1 METSIKSMF
10 FSMSQ
15 ICKIGVATITIS
27 LAALFVISTSVFA
40 ASYYISPTGS
50 DSSSGTEIAPFKS
63 ITRAQSAASSGD
75 TVYIRGGV
83 YDDFEIAN
91 TDSNYNYVHDITK
104 SGITYEAYPGERPVF
119 DFKNV
124 PTNLRVAAFRVADK
138 VTGIKFKGFDV
149 IGVKVGNQK
158 QSEVF
163 RVIGQADFENVA
175 AHDNEANGFYFTTRG
190 TGTVLNCDSYN
201 NIGPTDTSA
210 GNTDGFGAHAGPVS
224 FINSRAW
231 NNSDDGFDSISSSA
245 SVVYDHS
252 WSFNHRG
259 NQDGKGDKNGFK
271 VGGYTTR
278 TEGLPNPLP
287 VHTVK
292 YSLSVNNGGAGFY
305 ANHQPGQ
312 AANWTNNTAY
322 KNSRANFD
330 MLERV
335 SPTQVGDIPGYREVL
350 HYNVAY
356 AGKAI
361 INDNNPAENVTN
373 NSWTINGG
381 LNITDADFV
390 SLDMAQLS
398 APRKADGSLPD
409 VTFMRPVNTSP
420 LYTYKLGYLAD
431 NDTIAPVTMDNA
443 PKAPTN
449 QDTTIDFNA
458 VDNDSGVAVTYYS
471 VDGNTAQA
479 GSSVNI
485 TTEGAHSIVYWSVDN
500 AGNVE
505 KAKTV
510 VFTLDKTAPVIT
522 VSGVVYGTVD
532 DSLDI
537 SPVLSISDN
546 LSGVD
551 NSKTMITLD
560 ANEVQQGVTVPLY
573 TLPLGSHQLVVSSSD
588 LAGNVSSQTVTFQT
602 TTSIQALHTLIERF
616 RNEGWIDNSG
626 IANSLRSKLTAG
638 SLAAFVNQV
647 KAQKGKHISAQYAD
661 YLIRDAEFLLSRK

>member
-1 METSIKSMF
+1 MAASLKSMVL
-10 FSMSQ
+10 SMSQ
-15 ICKIGVATITIS
+15 IGKIGVAMITIS

-40 ASYYISPTGS
+40 ASYYISPTGN
-50 DSSSGTEIAPFKS
+50 DNNSGTEIAPFKS
-63 ITRAQSAASSGD
+63 IMKAQSASSSGD

-119 DFKNV
+119 DFKHV

-149 IGVKVGNQK
+149 TGVKVGNQK

-190 TGTVLNCDSYN
+190 TGIVLNCDSYN

-245 SVVYDHS
+245 PVIYDHS

-278 TEGLPNPLP
+278 TEGLPSPLP

-292 YSLSVNNGGAGFY
+292 YSLAVNNGGAGFY

-322 KNSRANFD
+322 KNGRANFD

-350 HYNVAY
+350 HDNVAY
-356 AGKAI
+356 VGKAI
-361 INDNNPAENVTN
+361 INDNNPSENVTN

-390 SLDMAQLS
+390 SLDTTQLS
-398 APRKADGSLPD
+398 APRKPDGSLPD
-409 VTFMRPVNTSP
+409 VTFMRPVPASP
-420 LYTYKLGYLAD
+420 LYTHKLGYLAD
-431 NDTIAPVTMDNA
+431 KDTIAPVTTDNA
-443 PKAPTN
+443 PKVPTN
-449 QDTTIDFNA
+449 QDTTISFNA
-458 VDNDSGVAVTYYS
+458 VDNGSGVAATYYS
-471 VDGNTAQA
+471 VDGGTTQA
-479 GSSVNI
+479 GTSVTI
-485 TTEGAHSIVYWSVDN
+485 STEGVHSIVYWSVDN

-505 KAKTV
+505 EATTI

-522 VSGVVYGTVD
+522 VTGVVYGTID
-532 DSLDI
+532 NSMEL
-537 SPVLSISDN
+537 SPVLSLSDY
-546 LSGVD
+546 LSGV
-551 NSKTMITLD
+551 IT
-560 ANEVQQGVTVPLY
+560 ARRQ
-573 TLPLGSHQLVVSSSD
+573 
-588 LAGNVSSQTVTFQT
+588 
-602 TTSIQALHTLIERF
+602 
-616 RNEGWIDNSG
+616 
-626 IANSLRSKLTAG
+626 
-638 SLAAFVNQV
+638 
-647 KAQKGKHISAQYAD
+647 
-661 YLIRDAEFLLSRK
+661 